1 MVISTETG
9 FMAHLY
15 NIARNGSLTRETFN
29 LLKCLEVKLSS
40 YYFVAY
46 YFVAASVM
54 QLEIQILRDKFNH
67 VQ

>member
-29 LLKCLEVKLSS
+29 LLRCLEIKLSS
-40 YYFVAY
+40 Y

-54 QLEIQILRDKFNH
+54 QLEIQIPRDKFNH